1 MADNDGKT
9 PGHGNTPAAW
19 TAVAVASLGFVIGC
33 VALMLSPVSL
43 VLFWVGVA
51 LAVLALPLFAVMAK
65 MGYNVESH

>member
-43 VLFWVGVA
+43 VLFWVGVVLA
-51 LAVLALPLFAVMAK
+51 LVALPLFLVMAK
-65 MGYNVESH
+65 MGYNVEKH